1 MTWIRQ
7 NLAYA
12 LVTVIAIFLI
22 FFTVQLQ
29 YLLRDL
35 PLDAQPNEVTQVVT
49 PTALPTPVLIQ
60 PTVAVQALVV
70 TPANPEPLPA
80 VNTGANPAAVNAAA
94 PVQNQTVAETA
105 PALSPEELLEIE
117 VLDATNL
124 TTSEDDAVLVDFI
137 KANPNAVGFIRY
149 SSYQANQ
156 DSLRAVKIQTT
167 FGSMPVEANEESVAS
182 GAYPFSRPLLLY
194 TGVGDMKSK
203 PQLEGYIGCYLNHLF
218 TEIEGVGYTAPSIA
232 MYRNALD
239 NFKATCQR
247 CEMVGSSNP
256 LFPSVPTCTA
266 DGVAPVS
273 LDITGG
279 STVYPLSARM
289 SELYKGAGFT
299 GAIAIEDI
307 GTSSGFERF
316 CEKGEADLVNASRL
330 VKDKEEAA
338 CQASNRELVA
348 FPVGLDLVVVVVSQQ
363 NPFVQQ
369 LSFPQL
375 RQLFTNAIRWAEIDP
390 TWPAES
396 IVRAIPN
403 KSRGT
408 FAFFVEMLYAGSSSA
423 DAALAQAPAAP
434 QPQPTLTIPPAA
446 PTPAATNTTAP
457 AERADFRIG
466 TLDRDDDCLA
476 ATEIVQTILT
486 NELGYRVEQV
496 PFPSAAALFAAFSGA
511 KAEERIDW
519 SLCYLEPTDQPYF
532 EENRTS
538 LSLLNENYR
547 EAGGNRYGIV
557 SSRAMLRVLQQETPC
572 VYSLLQELTLA
583 TDDLRTQSAA
593 TWADLHQETV
603 QTWTSCR

>member
-12 LVTVIAIFLI
+12 VVTVIAVLLI

-35 PLDAQPNEVTQVVT
+35 PLDAQPNEVAAVVT
-49 PTALPTPVLIQ
+49 PTALPTPRLIQ
-60 PTVAVQALVV
+60 PTVVVQAPVIV
-70 TPANPEPLPA
+70 PVNPTPLPA
-80 VNTGANPAAVNAAA
+80 VNTGANPAAGNAAA
-94 PVQNQTVAETA
+94 PEQNQTVAEAA

-117 VLDATNL
+117 MLGATNL
-124 TTSEDDAVLVDFI
+124 TTSEDDAVLIDFI
-137 KANPNAVGFIRY
+137 KANPHAVGFIRY
-149 SSYQANQ
+149 GSYQANQ
-156 DSLRAVKIQTT
+156 AHLRAVKIQTIA
-167 FGSMPVEANEESVAS
+167 GGMPVEANEESVTS

-194 TGVGDMKSK
+194 TSAADMQSK

-218 TEIEGVGYTAPSIA
+218 AEIEGVGYTAPSIA

-247 CEMVGSSNP
+247 CQMVGSSNP
-256 LFPSVPTCTA
+256 LFPTVPACTA
-266 DGVAPVS
+266 EGVATIAMD
-273 LDITGG
+273 LTGG

-289 SELYKGAGFT
+289 SELYKAAGFT

-330 VKDKEEAA
+330 VKDKEQAA
-338 CQASNRELVA
+338 CQAINRELVA
-348 FPVGLDLVVVVVSQQ
+348 FPVGLDLVVVVVSQE
-363 NPFVQQ
+363 NSFVQQ
-369 LSFPQL
+369 LSFAQL

-390 TWPAES
+390 SWPAEP

-408 FAFFVEMLYAGSSSA
+408 FTFFVEMLYAGSNNA
-423 DAALAQAPAAP
+423 DAAIAQTAAAP
-434 QPQPTLTIPPAA
+434 QPQSTPTTPPASPTL
-446 PTPAATNTTAP
+446 AATNTTAP
-457 AERADFRIG
+457 ARRADFRIG
-466 TLDRDDDCLA
+466 VLDRDDDCLA

-486 NELGYRVEQV
+486 DALGYQIEQV
-496 PFPSAAALFAAFSGA
+496 PFSSAAALFAAFSGG

-519 SLCYLEPTDQPYF
+519 SLCYTEPTDQPYF
-532 EENRTS
+532 EQSRSS
-538 LSLLNENYR
+538 LSMINANYR
-547 EAGGNRYGIV
+547 EAADKRYGIV

-572 VYSLLQELTLA
+572 VYSLLEKFTLA
-583 TDDLRTQSAA
+583 ADDVRTQSAT
-593 TWADLHQETV
+593 TWVDVHQETV